1 VIVVDI
7 DELAAARVAGELG
20 DDAEHRCVDVTD
32 EDAWRSLA
40 AELSDPPVTLLVNC
54 AGGVRTMGPLH
65 ETEPAAW
72 RETLELNLTSVF
84 LGMRFF
90 LPLMLD
96 AGAGSIINISSISG
110 VVGQPDS
117 ADYQAAKAGVRL
129 LTRNAAVAYA
139 ERGVRVNTLI
149 PGIVNTAAVAGH
161 ASARTQRFIDGT
173 PMRRLGTPREIA
185 RAAVY
190 LASDEAGFTT
200 GAELCV
206 DGGYTAH

>member
-1 VIVVDI
+1 
-7 DELAAARVAGELG
+7 
-20 DDAEHRCVDVTD
+20 
-32 EDAWRSLA
+32 
-40 AELSDPPVTLLVNC
+40 
-54 AGGVRTMGPLH
+54 
-65 ETEPAAW
+65 
-72 RETLELNLTSVF
+72 
-84 LGMRFF
+84 MRFF
-90 LPLMLD
+90 LPLMLA

-139 ERGVRVNTLI
+139 QRGVRVNTLI
-149 PGIVNTAAVAGH
+149 PGIVDTAAVAGH
-161 ASARTQRFIDGT
+161 ASARTQRFLDAT
-173 PMRRLGTPREIA
+173 PMRRLGTPHEIA

-190 LASDEAGFTT
+190 LASDDAGFTT